1 MTREPQEKAEEMAYD
16 VLKRK
21 QTPGDWSCGVS
32 DLPASAHGYAPET
45 FWKPPQM
52 EAKLQEILG
61 RPKSFMGPKPTRE
74 EGIALLARYMKENKI
89 GPMDVSG
96 IGAEVGNILFPKK
109 LSDKI
114 DDVRY
119 DVRRM
124 GGLVGAGV
132 FALAGAFAFLG
143 FTQVYRTSRGR

>member
-1 MTREPQEKAEEMAYD
+1 MAYD
-16 VLKRK
+16 ILKKK
-21 QTPGDWSCGVS
+21 QTPGDWSCGAS
-32 DLPASAHGYAPET
+32 DLPASAHGYLPET
-45 FWKPPQM
+45 FWKPAEM

-61 RPKSFMGPKPTRE
+61 KPKSFMGPKPTRE
-74 EGIALLARYMKENKI
+74 EGVVILAKFMKDRKI
-89 GPMDVSG
+89 GPMDVLGTG
-96 IGAEVGNILFPKK
+96 IGSQVGNILFPKK
-109 LSDKI
+109 LADKI

-143 FTQVYRTSRGR
+143 FAEVYRTSKGR